1 MIPKGL
7 FTQIAMLILA
17 VAIIITYVQP
27 AFVKIGSVQD
37 DIGIY
42 EEQRNKVASVN
53 DQLAALVARMESVSN
68 DDKRRLL
75 TYLPDSVDEVAVQ
88 RDLVAIMAEAGVIY
102 KSVSY
107 MGKASDQ
114 TTASKAEIVLPS
126 GSSFDLAIDGTYG
139 QIKNFLRLLEQNQY
153 PLEIQNLDIV
163 QLEGGF
169 LNANMQ
175 LNTYAYKPPEPD
187 KQIVF

>member
-1 MIPKGL
+1 MIPQGL

-27 AFVKIGSVQD
+27 TFVRIGSVQD
-37 DIGIY
+37 DIGVY
-42 EEQRNKVASVN
+42 EEQRSKVAAVN
-53 DQLAALVARMESVSN
+53 GQLAALVARMESVSN

-107 MGKASDQ
+107 MGKIEDLSTASDE
-114 TTASKAEIVLPS
+114 KVILPAA
-126 GSSFDLAIDGTYG
+126 SSFELAMDGTYG

-153 PLEIQNLDIV
+153 PLEIRNLDIN

-169 LNANMQ
+169 LNANVQ
-175 LNTYAYKPPEPD
+175 LYTYAYKPQEPD

>member
-37 DIGIY
+37 DIGVY
-42 EEQRNKVASVN
+42 EEQRDKVASVN

-75 TYLPDSVDEVAVQ
+75 TYLPDSVDEIAVS

-102 KSVSY
+102 KSVGYS
-107 MGKASDQ
+107 GVVDVS
-114 TTASKAEIVLPS
+114 SKGSQEGEVMPA
-126 GSSFDLAIDGTYG
+126 GSSFDLAVDGTYG

-169 LNANMQ
+169 LTANIQ